1 VAELAEHIAHVD
13 MDAFFV
19 EVERRRRPELRRVAV
34 VVAGLG
40 GRGVV
45 SSASYEARRRGV
57 TSGMP
62 TAHARRLCP
71 QGRFVAPD
79 HHVYEEAS
87 HSVLAVLETFTP
99 VIEQI
104 SVDEAFLEIG
114 GLRLAYP
121 SPTAVG
127 EAIRK
132 AVREQTGLPA
142 SVGLATC
149 KLLAKLA
156 GRAAK
161 PDGLRLVPAGGELA
175 FLHPLPVRAL
185 WGVGEATYARLEQL
199 GVRTVGDLA
208 ALPREV
214 LERRV
219 GEAMGAHLSD
229 LAQARDDRPV
239 IAGGPAKSISVE
251 ETYPADISGRP
262 SLERELLGLA
272 DRLASRLRR
281 SGAAARTVV
290 IKVRF
295 GDFAT
300 ITRSRTLP
308 APLDTA
314 HDLYRAALALLERA
328 GVGER
333 PVRLLGLG
341 AESLSEA
348 GSPRQLGL
356 EPVTWGRLEEA
367 VDRVRE
373 RFGTSAVAPA
383 RLTGRCGQSP
393 TSFQNKEGDLLGR

>member
-1 VAELAEHIAHVD
+1 VGAVPELAEHIAHVD

-19 EVERRRRPELRRVAV
+19 EVERRRRSELRRVAV

-45 SSASYEARRRGV
+45 FSASYEARRRGV

-71 QGRFVAPD
+71 QGRFLAPD
-79 HHVYEEAS
+79 HHAYEEAS
-87 HSVLAVLETFTP
+87 RRVLAVLESFTP

-114 GLRLAYP
+114 GLRLTYP

-127 EAIRK
+127 EAIRA
-132 AVREQTGLPA
+132 AVRAQTGLPS
-142 SVGLATC
+142 SVGLATG

-156 GRAAK
+156 SRVAK
-161 PDGLRLVPAGGELA
+161 PDGLCLVPAGSEQA

-199 GVRTVGDLA
+199 GVRTVGELA
-208 ALPREV
+208 ALPRAT
-214 LERRV
+214 LQRRV

-239 IAGGPAKSISVE
+239 VAGGPAKSISVE
-251 ETYPADISGRP
+251 ETYSADISGTP
-262 SLERELLGLA
+262 SLEAELLRLA

-281 SGAAARTVV
+281 SGVAART
-290 IKVRF
+290 IALKVRF
-295 GDFAT
+295 ADFAT
-300 ITRSRTLP
+300 VSRSRTYP

-314 HDLYRAALALLERA
+314 HDLYRAALALLERTA
-328 GVGER
+328 VGER

-341 AESLSEA
+341 AEGLSEA

-356 EPVTWGRLEEA
+356 EPRPWGRLEAA
-367 VDRVRE
+367 VDRVRD
-373 RFGTSAVAPA
+373 RFGSAAVAPA
-383 RLTGRCGQSP
+383 RLASGPSGRP
-393 TSFQNKEGDLLGR
+393 EHLPE

>member
-1 VAELAEHIAHVD
+1 

-45 SSASYEARRRGV
+45 SSASYEARSRGV

-62 TAHARRLCP
+62 TAQAQRLCP
-71 QGRFVAPD
+71 HARFLAPD
-79 HHVYEEAS
+79 HHAYGEAS
-87 HSVLAVLETFTP
+87 RRVLAVLESFTP
-99 VIEQI
+99 AVEQI

-114 GLRLAYP
+114 GLRLTYP

-127 EAIRK
+127 EAIRA
-132 AVREQTGLPA
+132 AVREQIGLPA

-149 KLLAKLA
+149 KLIAKLA
-156 GRAAK
+156 SRAAK
-161 PDGLRLVPAGGELA
+161 PDGLHLVPAGSEQA

-199 GVRTVGDLA
+199 GVRTVGELA
-208 ALPREV
+208 ALPRAT
-214 LERRV
+214 LQRRL
-219 GEAMGAHLSD
+219 GEALGGHLSD

-239 IAGGPAKSISVE
+239 VAGGPAKSISVE
-251 ETYPADISGRP
+251 ETYPADLSGRP
-262 SLERELLGLA
+262 SLEGELLRLA

-281 SGAAARTVV
+281 SGMAARTVV
-290 IKVRF
+290 LKVRF

-300 ITRSRTLP
+300 VTRSRTYP

-314 HDLYRAALALLERA
+314 HELYRAALALLERA
-328 GVGER
+328 AVGRR

-341 AESLSEA
+341 TEGLSES

-356 EPVTWGRLEEA
+356 EARPWDHLEAA
-367 VDRVRE
+367 VDRVRD
-373 RFGTSAVAPA
+373 RFGSAAVTPA
-383 RLTGRCGQSP
+383 RLTGQRGRPQASC
-393 TSFQNKEGDLLGR
+393 QNTEGDLPDR